1 MEASIW
7 LWVAFNAFILALLA
21 FDLGVLHKERRPIP
35 VREALWMV
43 AGYVTLAM
51 IFNAGLYYYAGP
63 QVALEF
69 LTGYFIEYS
78 LSMDNIMVFVL
89 ILAHFQVPREY
100 QMRVL
105 VWGIIGALVL
115 RAIFILAGVALIE
128 RFHWIILVFG
138 VFLIF
143 TGIKTLFGGD
153 EEPDLEHNSIVK
165 FSRRLIRVTPRYD
178 EERFFTWENG
188 KLVATPLFL
197 VLIVLNL
204 TDILFAVDS
213 IPAIFAITR
222 DPFIVYTSNVFA
234 ILGLRALY
242 FALAGM
248 LHQFRY
254 LKYGISLVLIL
265 IGVKMVVNDLYGDK
279 FIPTEHALIATAT
292 LIFGSVILSII
303 RNRIVGDTSE
313 DEEPKGWVPGSPSK
327 EETAQSPD

>member
-1 MEASIW
+1 MEASLW
-7 LWVAFNAFILALLA
+7 LWVAFNVFILALLA
-21 FDLGVLHKERRPIP
+21 FDLGVMHKERRPIP
-35 VREALWMV
+35 VREAMWMV
-43 AGYVTLAM
+43 AGYISLAM
-51 IFNAGLYYYAGP
+51 AFNIGLYFYAGK

-69 LTGYFIEYS
+69 LTGYFIEYA

-115 RAIFILAGVALIE
+115 RAIFILAGAALIE
-128 RFHWIILVFG
+128 QFHWIILVFG

-143 TGIKTLFGGD
+143 TGLKTMFGGE
-153 EEPDLEHNSIVK
+153 EEPDIEKNSIVK
-165 FSRRLIRVTPRYD
+165 FSRRLIPVTPRYD
-178 EERFFTWENG
+178 KEKFFTRENG

-242 FALAGM
+242 FVLAGM
-248 LHQFRY
+248 LHQFKY
-254 LKYGISLVLIL
+254 LKYGISLVLVL
-265 IGVKMVVNDLYGDK
+265 IGVKMVVNDLYGGK
-279 FIPTEHALIATAT
+279 FIPTEYALLATAFF
-292 LIFGSVILSII
+292 IFGSVLLSFI
-303 RNRIVGDTSE
+303 RNRLTGETGE
-313 DEEPKGWVPGSPSK
+313 AEPKRWVPGSPAK
-327 EETAQSPD
+327 EETAPSRD